1 MAGKFLNGKQMYDLK
16 KSEERTNAIQ
26 KREGKEGYQ
35 VDAVVCGCPCPTC
48 GGWHTI
54 DETRPL
60 PTREEC
66 EELLKEHNKSNTNK
80 NA

>member
-1 MAGKFLNGKQMYDLK
+1 MAGKYLNGKQMYDLK
-16 KSEERTNAIQ
+16 KSEERTNAIK
-26 KREGKEGYQ
+26 KREGKENYH
-35 VDAVVCGCPCPTC
+35 VDAIVCGCPCPVC
-48 GGWHTI
+48 GGWHEI

-66 EELLKEHNKSNTNK
+66 EELLNKHNKNKNK